1 MGKKA
6 ITSCINCGAANNFPL
21 DALGKKVV
29 CGKCRSPLPV
39 PGTVLE
45 PLPGQIYT
53 LYQKSSLP
61 VLVDFYSQSC
71 VHCRSMEP
79 ILERVAKKRAGTVMV
94 IKANLDT
101 HAELGASLG
110 VKGVP
115 TFVVIHKGIEKGRI
129 AGAVAESDFSSWLT
143 AMT

>member
-1 MGKKA
+1 
-6 ITSCINCGAANNFPL
+6 
-21 DALGKKVV
+21 
-29 CGKCRSPLPV
+29 
-39 PGTVLE
+39 
-45 PLPGQIYT
+45 
-53 LYQKSSLP
+53 
-61 VLVDFYSQSC
+61 
-71 VHCRSMEP
+71 MEP

-115 TFVVIHKGIEKGRI
+115 TFVVIHKGLEKGRLG
-129 AGAVAESDFSSWLT
+129 GAVAESDLSSWLS